1 MADTKISNLT
11 ADTAPDRT
19 ADYVPTYDASAV
31 ATKKVLLSDL
41 GGYTVYANC
50 ALSSPADSTTYYFG
64 PHWTRALATTAAAHK
79 LRFPRAG
86 KITRI
91 TIETLIVTTLGS
103 AENITASFRLN
114 DTTDTIITS
123 VMQLDQSYET
133 FTNSGLSIAIAAG
146 DYGCIKLA
154 MPAFATNPVDV
165 CLNVQIWVT

>member
-1 MADTKISNLT
+1 MASTKISALT

-31 ATKKVLLSDL
+31 GNKKVLLSDL

-50 ALSSPADSTTYYFG
+50 AVSSPADSTTYYFG
-64 PHWTRALATTAAAHK
+64 PHWARPLATTAANHK
-79 LRFPRAG
+79 IRFPRAG

-91 TIETLIVTTLGS
+91 TIETLVVTTV
-103 AENITASFRLN
+103 ATTENITASFRLN
-114 DTTDTIITS
+114 DTTDTTITS
-123 VMQLDQSYET
+123 VMQLDQSSET
-133 FTNSGLSIAIAAG
+133 FTNSGLSIAVAAG

-165 CLNVQIWVT
+165 CVNVQIWVT